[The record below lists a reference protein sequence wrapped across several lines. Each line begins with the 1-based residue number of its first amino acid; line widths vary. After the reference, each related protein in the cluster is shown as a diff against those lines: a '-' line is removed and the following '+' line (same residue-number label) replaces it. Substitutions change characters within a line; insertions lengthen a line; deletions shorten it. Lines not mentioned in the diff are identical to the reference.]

1 MKNKEIP
8 IGGIGVINGYKVMA
22 KEYLLEN
29 TCDDCCFSRNNGYY
43 HPCPIKKC
51 SSKSRTD
58 KKNVYFEMVEKG
70 GNNASN

>member
-43 HPCPIKKC
+43 HPCPIKSAVPNRERTKRM
-51 SSKSRTD
+51 SISKW
-58 KKNVYFEMVEKG
+58 
-70 GNNASN
+70 